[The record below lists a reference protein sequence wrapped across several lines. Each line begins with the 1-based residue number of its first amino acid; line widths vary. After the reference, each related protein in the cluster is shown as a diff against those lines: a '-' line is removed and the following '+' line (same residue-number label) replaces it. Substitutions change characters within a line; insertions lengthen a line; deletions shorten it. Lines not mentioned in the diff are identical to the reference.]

1 MRLVVVLINSFAV
14 FAIKVGVSFYSCCGL
29 QIERKDILMSEAHDD
44 KYYLETDREGAEC
57 EEGCVGK
64 VKNRATPVA
73 VTNVN
78 YGI

>member
-1 MRLVVVLINSFAV
+1 
-14 FAIKVGVSFYSCCGL
+14 
-29 QIERKDILMSEAHDD
+29 MSEAHDD